1 MTNKSRAEGK
11 HRSIDTTRS
20 QIIVRDY
27 RDIGC
32 FSLVRSLSS
41 AGRNDWVE
49 LHLPKSMQE
58 SPRNVPP
65 TTWRPDGGQGLDPRQ
80 LENSGAFAT
89 SAYISPLFSA
99 FLSNIWSVRRL
110 KLQTHRV
117 WSLLQISI
125 INGDPDSRF
134 VSGNSL
140 SAVFILDCRFGKL
153 WM

>member
-1 MTNKSRAEGK
+1 MTNKSHAEGK
-11 HRSIDTTRS
+11 HRSTTRS

-41 AGRNDWVE
+41 AGRSDWVE

-80 LENSGAFAT
+80 LENSGAFAS

-99 FLSNIWSVRRL
+99 FLSNIWSVLL

-134 VSGNSL
+134 ISGNSL
-140 SAVFILDCRFGKL
+140 SGLFILDCRFGKL
-153 WM
+153 RM